1 MLPKKKTS
9 LEDVKEK
16 QKNSNYAEALTLINQ
31 IKEKDYS
38 FYLLRSKIYFKINEF
53 YLALKDLNDGLYEKK
68 DKPVP
73 YQISSK
79 SYLKMFDYWNAK
91 RYLEEAKR
99 LSSSSNEN
107 SIISKMI
114 QNTEKENTENS
125 QKINGYNN
133 SLFFMQVLYSSG
145 YI

>member
-1 MLPKKKTS
+1 M
-9 LEDVKEK
+9 
-16 QKNSNYAEALTLINQ
+16 
-31 IKEKDYS
+31 
-38 FYLLRSKIYFKINEF
+38 
-53 YLALKDLNDGLYEKK
+53 DGLYEKK

-79 SYLKMFDYWNAK
+79 CYLKMFDYWNAK
-91 RYLEEAKR
+91 RYLEEAKM

>member
-1 MLPKKKTS
+1 MLPKKNTS
-9 LEDVKEK
+9 LEEVKEK
-16 QKNSNYAEALTLINQ
+16 YKKSNYVEALTLINQ
-31 IKEKDYS
+31 KKEKDYS
-38 FYLLRSKIYFKINEF
+38 FYLLHSKIYFKINEF
-53 YLALKDLNDGLYEKK
+53 YLALKDLMDGLYEKK
-68 DKPVP
+68 DKQVP

-79 SYLKMFDYWNAK
+79 CYLKMFDYWNAK
-91 RYLEEAKR
+91 RNLEEAKR

-107 SIISKMI
+107 SIILKMI

>member
-1 MLPKKKTS
+1 MLPKKNTS
-9 LEDVKEK
+9 LEEVKEK
-16 QKNSNYAEALTLINQ
+16 YKKSNYVEALTLINQ

-53 YLALKDLNDGLYEKK
+53 YLALKDLMDGLYEKK

-79 SYLKMFDYWNAK
+79 CYLKMFDYWNAK